1 MEQMYDNLQ
10 KKAIAK
16 TRYKFR
22 KGYLQVSLRE
32 KNEVRQELMQVFG
45 TADKAYFSQL
55 LNKGI
60 VNIRLPHYD
69 LRPPRH
75 HRRMDHRGS
84 IATLTVREGQ
94 VAERIAWG
102 ASQKEVAD
110 DLGISR
116 HTVDNILRKIYQKLH
131 IGKINELSAWWF
143 CTTFGI
149 SFDLSPLKRAIGAV
163 CLAGIF
169 IAGEMNHDFQF
180 CRYREGRVRIERIIR
195 LKE

>member
-1 MEQMYDNLQ
+1 
-10 KKAIAK
+10 
-16 TRYKFR
+16 
-22 KGYLQVSLRE
+22 
-32 KNEVRQELMQVFG
+32 
-45 TADKAYFSQL
+45 
-55 LNKGI
+55 
-60 VNIRLPHYD
+60 
-69 LRPPRH
+69 
-75 HRRMDHRGS
+75 MDHRGS

-116 HTVDNILRKIYQKLH
+116 YTVDNILRKIYQKLH

-163 CLAGIF
+163 CLTGIF

-180 CRYREGRVRIERIIR
+180 CRYRAGRVRIERIIR

>member
-1 MEQMYDNLQ
+1 
-10 KKAIAK
+10 
-16 TRYKFR
+16 
-22 KGYLQVSLRE
+22 
-32 KNEVRQELMQVFG
+32 
-45 TADKAYFSQL
+45 
-55 LNKGI
+55 
-60 VNIRLPHYD
+60 
-69 LRPPRH
+69 
-75 HRRMDHRGS
+75 MDHRGS

-102 ASQKEVAD
+102 ASQKD
-110 DLGISR
+110 
-116 HTVDNILRKIYQKLH
+116 TLRKIYQKLH

-169 IAGEMNHDFQF
+169 IAGEINHDFQF

>member
-1 MEQMYDNLQ
+1 
-10 KKAIAK
+10 
-16 TRYKFR
+16 
-22 KGYLQVSLRE
+22 
-32 KNEVRQELMQVFG
+32 
-45 TADKAYFSQL
+45 
-55 LNKGI
+55 
-60 VNIRLPHYD
+60 
-69 LRPPRH
+69 
-75 HRRMDHRGS
+75 MDHRGS

-116 HTVDNILRKIYQKLH
+116 YTVDNTLRKIYQKLH

-169 IAGEMNHDFQF
+169 IAGEINHDFQF

-195 LKE
+195 MKE